1 MNHHE
6 NFREKYTNAG
16 RIGGILV
23 DRFYGAVKELLQ
35 SCGTGLNSVFEVG
48 VGEGFSTQKI
58 AAMLPAVT
66 RFEASEYRS
75 DLVPLAQ
82 QRNPDVRISRE
93 SIYELNREASS
104 FDLVICLEV
113 LEHLDNPRAGLDEL
127 ARVCR
132 KYAIVSVPREPV
144 WRALNMLRGKY
155 ITAFGNTPGH
165 LQHWS
170 ARAFRDFAESRFE
183 VLAVRKPL
191 PWTILLLKKK
201 T

>member
-23 DRFYGAVKELLQ
+23 DRFYGAVKELVQICASELY
-35 SCGTGLNSVFEVG
+35 TVLEVG
-48 VGEGFSTQKI
+48 VGEGFSTRKI
-58 AAMLPAVT
+58 REMLPAGSH
-66 RFEASEYRS
+66 FEASEYRS

-82 QRNPDVRISRE
+82 QRNPDVRISQE
-93 SIYELNREASS
+93 SIYELTRETGS
-104 FDLVICLEV
+104 FDLVFCLEV
-113 LEHLDNPRAGLDEL
+113 FEHLENPRAGLDEL

-132 KYAIVSVPREPV
+132 KHAIVSVPREPV
-144 WRALNMLRGKY
+144 WRLLNMLRGKY
-155 ITAFGNTPGH
+155 IGALGNTPGH

-170 ARAFRDFAESRFE
+170 ARTFRGFVETRFE
-183 VLAVRKPL
+183 VVAVRTPL
-191 PWTILLLKKK
+191 PWTIFLLKKK